1 MPRPSISPNPE
12 DDHARARPD
21 PPRHRRRGGRPR
33 PRFPRPKPHR
43 RGGAD
48 RSSGN
53 RRPRRRAR
61 LPNAGAW
68 RTGLGRGAPG
78 SLGRGVPPLR
88 RQAAAH
94 PCSAEAL
101 RKRALRDGGLPSIDP
116 VVDLYN
122 AISVQFAIPVGGE
135 NLAAYAGTPRL
146 VVADGS
152 RDLRHPEERRGGRRI
167 PDPGEVVWR
176 DDLGVTCRRWNWRQ
190 GVRTRLDAS
199 ARRMWFILESLPEM
213 PLAALAIAPECASA
227 SAWLLRRIAPDPG
240 CAGNGARRPRAS
252 PAAAGTGAR
261 ACAPA
266 WMPAPGACGSSSR
279 ACRKCRWRPHE
290 AGGLLLD
297 ELRLMMPGMR
307 ADSRLLCVA
316 TEPTDSV

>member
-1 MPRPSISPNPE
+1 MVKIHLPLYAPAKPNAPPPPSHRTLKTTMPE
-12 DDHARARPD
+12 HAPILPVIAAEVAAS
-21 PPRHRRRGGRPR
+21 
-33 PRFPRPKPHR
+33 PRFPRPEPHR

-61 LPNAGAW
+61 LPGAGAW

-152 RDLRHPEERRGGRRI
+152 ETFDTLKNGEAVDES

-199 ARRMWFILESLPEM
+199 AQRMWFILESLPEM
-213 PLAALAIAPECASA
+213 PLAAL
-227 SAWLLRRIAPDPG
+227 
-240 CAGNGARRPRAS
+240 
-252 PAAAGTGAR
+252 
-261 ACAPA
+261 
-266 WMPAPGACGSSSR
+266 
-279 ACRKCRWRPHE
+279 HE

-307 ADSRLLCVA
+307 ADSHLLCVA

>member
-1 MPRPSISPNPE
+1 MPEHAPILPVIAAEVAALAPGFRALSLTVEAAPIVRPEI
-12 DDHARARPD
+12 
-21 PPRHRRRGGRPR
+21 
-33 PRFPRPKPHR
+33 
-43 RGGAD
+43 AD
-48 RSSGN
+48 RAVERACQALARGEPDWAEAHLAAWAEAF
-53 RRPRRRAR
+53 RRF
-61 LPNAGAW
+61 GAKPQ
-68 RTGLGRGAPG
+68 RT
-78 SLGRGVPPLR
+78 
-88 RQAAAH
+88 

-135 NLAAYAGTPRL
+135 TFDTLKNGEA
-146 VVADGS
+146 VDES
-152 RDLRHPEERRGGRRI
+152 

-213 PLAALAIAPECASA
+213 PLAAL
-227 SAWLLRRIAPDPG
+227 
-240 CAGNGARRPRAS
+240 
-252 PAAAGTGAR
+252 
-261 ACAPA
+261 
-266 WMPAPGACGSSSR
+266 
-279 ACRKCRWRPHE
+279 HE